1 MKAKMAVVKNIIN
14 LRNAYAALTERGT
27 GVEGMG
33 LVHGDAG
40 YGKSTAM
47 TWLRAQVNAV
57 NVRAMS
63 TWTQRAMLASIMRE
77 LGAEPHY
84 RAAENVQ
91 QIVRLLIDQNRG
103 LFVDELDYL
112 VGRGELLPA
121 LDTLRDIHDLS
132 KMPVLL
138 VGMKGVHLKVAN
150 RLQLARRITQSIE
163 FLPADLSDA
172 RVLCDT
178 VCEIQIDDELL
189 GDLHVQAKGNI
200 GLMTNGLARI
210 EAFGKVNSPKGGRPL
225 GREQWGNRQFFLG
238 QAR

>member
-1 MKAKMAVVKNIIN
+1 MKPKMAVVKNIMQ
-14 LRNAYAALTERGT
+14 LRSAYEALAQRGH
-27 GVEGMG
+27 GIEGMG

-47 TWLRAQVNAV
+47 TWLRSQTNAV
-57 NVRAMS
+57 HVRAMS
-63 TWTQRAMLASIMRE
+63 TWTQRAMLATIMRE

-91 QIVRLLIDQNRG
+91 QIVKLLGDQNRG

-132 KMPVLL
+132 KMPVVL

-163 FLPADLSDA
+163 FLPADLADA

-178 VCEIQIDDELL
+178 VCEIPIEDELL
-189 GDLHVQAKGNI
+189 GDLHGQAKGNI
-200 GLMTNGLARI
+200 GLMTNGLARM
-210 EAFGKVNSPKGGRPL
+210 EAFGKANGVKNRAL
-225 GREQWGNRQFFLG
+225 GRDQWGNRQFFLG

>member
-1 MKAKMAVVKNIIN
+1 MKPKMAIVKNIMQ
-14 LRNAYAALTERGT
+14 LRSAYEALAQRGN

-40 YGKSTAM
+40 YGKTTAI

-63 TWTQRAMLASIMRE
+63 TWTQRTMLAAIMHE
-77 LGAEPHY
+77 LEQQPYY
-84 RAAENVQ
+84 RASDNVSRIVELLAEK
-91 QIVRLLIDQNRG
+91 NRG

-112 VGRGELLPA
+112 VGRGDLLPA

-132 KMPVLL
+132 KQPVLL
-138 VGMKGVHLKVAN
+138 IGMKGVHKKIAN
-150 RLQLARRITQSIE
+150 RLQLSRRITQSIE
-163 FLPADLSDA
+163 FLPADLADA

-178 VCEIQIDDELL
+178 VCEIPIDDELL
-189 GDLHVQAKGNI
+189 GELHGQAKGNI
-200 GLMTNGLARI
+200 GLMTNGLARL
-210 EAFGKVNSPKGGRPL
+210 EQFGKANGLKGKAL
-225 GREQWGNRQFFLG
+225 SREQWGNRQFFLG

>member
-1 MKAKMAVVKNIIN
+1 MKPKMAVVKNIMQ
-14 LRNAYAALTERGT
+14 LRSAYEALAQRGT

-47 TWLRAQVNAV
+47 AWLRAQVNAV

-84 RAAENVQ
+84 RATENVQ
-91 QIVRLLIDQNRG
+91 QIVKLLVEQNRG

-112 VGRGELLPA
+112 VSRGELLPA

-163 FLPADLSDA
+163 FLPADRDDA
-172 RVLCDT
+172 RTLADT
-178 VCEIQIDDELL
+178 VCEIAIDDELL
-189 GDLHVQAKGNI
+189 GDLHGHAKGNI
-200 GLMTNGLARI
+200 GLMTNGLARV
-210 EAFGKVNSPKGGRPL
+210 EAFGKANGVKGKAL
-225 GREQWGNRQFFLG
+225 GREQWGNRPFFLG
-238 QAR
+238 QAK